1 MPANNL
7 LLREKKVLLEEQ
19 GLGVC
24 IPESSGLC
32 LHTLVLNRV
41 QANVLG
47 TEWVK
52 ILIDLKEANGINS

>member
-7 LLREKKVLLEEQ
+7 LLREKK
-19 GLGVC
+19 GFAGSGV
-24 IPESSGLC
+24 GR
-32 LHTLVLNRV
+32 LHTRELWTERLHILELNQV

-52 ILIDLKEANGINS
+52 ILIDLKETNGN